1 MWASRRRKIELEAD
15 FTLTGAPGSSTYQ
28 LMDAKKHANRGHEP
42 TTGYKP
48 TGYARKAAAKVA
60 KAKVRAAKKAERAWA
75 IRDQG

>member
-1 MWASRRRKIELEAD
+1 M
-15 FTLTGAPGSSTYQ
+15 TLDRGPRVPYYQ

>member
-1 MWASRRRKIELEAD
+1 
-15 FTLTGAPGSSTYQ
+15 
-28 LMDAKKHANRGHEP
+28 MDAKKHANRGHEP

>member
-1 MWASRRRKIELEAD
+1 MGFPPKKDRAGGRFHLDRGPRV
-15 FTLTGAPGSSTYQ
+15 PYYQ